1 MWLFISKL
9 TIKEPHVEDG
19 FIVTEVLNEGKGA
32 GRLSDYEIKI
42 TKNKTLSDRILKDQ
56 LKANGYDVFFA
67 PNSTSVIKV
76 PIPQSLQRG
85 SLNHLRLVLAR

>member
-1 MWLFISKL
+1 MNLLDISDK
-9 TIKEPHVEDG
+9 
-19 FIVTEVLNEGKGA
+19 IVFNTLKNLKFGYLE
-32 GRLSDYEIKI
+32 I
-42 TKNKTLSDRILKDQ
+42 TKYNGELLCFGNPKDQ